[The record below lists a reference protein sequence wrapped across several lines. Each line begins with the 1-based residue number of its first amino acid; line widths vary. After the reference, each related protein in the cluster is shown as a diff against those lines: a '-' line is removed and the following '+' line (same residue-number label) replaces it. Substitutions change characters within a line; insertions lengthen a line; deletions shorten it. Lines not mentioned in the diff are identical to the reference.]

1 MAVTLV
7 NRAIGPIGFG
17 LMGLT
22 WRANPTPYDE
32 AVKVMKQA
40 LELGANFWNAA
51 EFYGPP
57 HANSLQLLDYYFTK
71 YPEDSSKVVLSVKGG
86 MGPKGP
92 DATREAIR
100 ASVDNCLKLL
110 NGKVFIS
117 IFEPARVD
125 PNTPI
130 ETTISALTEYVQAGK
145 IGGIGISECSEQTIR
160 RAHAVHPL
168 AAVEVELSLFS
179 TEPLDNGVAAA
190 CAELNI
196 PLVAYSPLSRGW
208 LTGQLRSL
216 DDLPANDSRRNFP
229 RFQPDVFHLNLKL
242 VEQLEQIVAE
252 KKKKKNV
259 TLAQT
264 AIGWVRAQ
272 NNIPGAPVIIPIPG
286 CTTVARVQEN
296 MATVEL
302 TAGEMDRIAAILKEI
317 PVHGDRYGGVYARF
331 MNL

>member
-1 MAVTLV
+1 MK
-7 NRAIGPIGFG
+7 RA
-17 LMGLT
+17 L
-22 WRANPTPYDE
+22 D
-32 AVKVMKQA
+32 
-40 LELGANFWNAA
+40 LGANFWNAG

-71 YPEDSSKVVLSVKGG
+71 YPEDSKKVILSIKGG

-92 DATREAIR
+92 DGTPEGIR

-130 ETTISALTEYVQAGK
+130 ETTVSALADYVKEGK

-160 RAHAVHPL
+160 RAHAVHPI

-179 TEPLDNGVAAA
+179 TDPLNNGVSKT
-190 CAELNI
+190 CAELGI

-242 VEQLEQIVAE
+242 VKQLEQIA
-252 KKKKKNV
+252 KSKNV

-264 AIGWVRAQ
+264 AIAWVLAQ
-272 NNIPGAPVIIPIPG
+272 NKLAGVPLTIPIPG
-286 CTTVARVQEN
+286 CTTVPRVEEN
-296 MATVEL
+296 LQQVEL
-302 TAGEMDRIAAILKEI
+302 SDEELSEIDGILKEI